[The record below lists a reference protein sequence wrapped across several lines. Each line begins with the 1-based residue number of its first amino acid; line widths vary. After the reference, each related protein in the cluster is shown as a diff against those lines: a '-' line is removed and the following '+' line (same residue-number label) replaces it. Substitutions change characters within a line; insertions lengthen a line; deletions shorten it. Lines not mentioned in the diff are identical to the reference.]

1 VEVSFLVNGTAIILL
16 GARCQL
22 RLPRVDE
29 AGVVANYFV
38 ENRDHLSRTSSQLGD
53 EFYQES
59 FWRDRIRVYQEEFR
73 SGSSARFFV
82 FSNDNDRV
90 IGAASLTDI
99 RRGPLHGC
107 FLGYN
112 IAASSQNLGYATE
125 ALKLLIEFAFDQ
137 LNIHRIMSNYLPD
150 NLASAKVMTKL
161 GFEIEGYAR
170 DYLRLGGEWRDHVLS
185 SLINRNWKEVD
196 RIT

>member
-1 VEVSFLVNGTAIILL
+1 
-16 GARCQL
+16 
-22 RLPRVDE
+22 
-29 AGVVANYFV
+29 
-38 ENRDHLSRTSSQLGD
+38 
-53 EFYQES
+53 
-59 FWRDRIRVYQEEFR
+59 
-73 SGSSARFFV
+73 
-82 FSNDNDRV
+82 
-90 IGAASLTDI
+90 
-99 RRGPLHGC
+99 
-107 FLGYN
+107 LGYN